1 MNIIGMNGNFPYM
14 GCLVTDKITGIKR
27 LGLYSG
33 IITGITNEGC
43 RVHFNDGDTSIISFE
58 DFVKYKKLS
67 IKKYNSE
74 NFMEE
79 WHARI
84 YLEEIGNVYKYYTTF
99 INNVIDNKLLF
110 NDTKVTLI
118 QNFFEAFEEIY
129 TNYDMF
135 SAIIKNY
142 VKVYNQNSSKY
153 LNKFFL
159 YHIEKILERELYN
172 TKNLDSV
179 FKEKTFKVL
188 DLYCNLIKNKEQ
200 SKENNSTTNS
210 KTLNV

>member
-1 MNIIGMNGNFPYM
+1 MSEKFISN
-14 GCLVTDKITGIKR
+14 R
-27 LGLYSG
+27 L
-33 IITGITNEGC
+33 
-43 RVHFNDGDTSIISFE
+43 
-58 DFVKYKKLS
+58 
-67 IKKYNSE
+67 
-74 NFMEE
+74 
-79 WHARI
+79 
-84 YLEEIGNVYKYYTTF
+84 
-99 INNVIDNKLLF
+99 
-110 NDTKVTLI
+110 TLI
-118 QNFFEAFEEIY
+118 VLASACTVILVSMGLRQTFGLFFEAFEEIY